1 MQEFF
6 SMKGPFARFMNLL
19 WDLICISFLFFLCS
33 IPVFTL
39 GAASTAAY
47 YTGAKVIRHQTGHVF
62 SEFFSSFQTNFKQS
76 TVFTFLYA
84 AVLLILVL
92 DCVYFYGSSFSGRA
106 FFLYLFYLMI
116 LMALANMCW
125 FFPLLSRFS
134 MTGFQLLRMATVIS
148 FRHLLTTILLL
159 LLLIAALLGIYLM
172 PWGILLFPGLA
183 AYLATFLAEPIL
195 RKYSPTPEEGSEEA
209 QKWYYQ

>member
-19 WDLICISFLFFLCS
+19 WDLICISFLFFLCA

-39 GAASTAAY
+39 GAAATAAY
-47 YTGAKVIRHQTGHVF
+47 YTAAKVIRHHTGHVF

-76 TVFTFLYA
+76 TVFTLLYA

-92 DCVYFYGSSFSGRA
+92 DCVYFYNSNFSGSL

-116 LMALANMCW
+116 LMTLANMCW

-134 MTGFQLLRMATVIS
+134 MTSFQLFRMATVIS

-172 PWGILLFPGLA
+172 PWGILLFPGLGA
-183 AYLATFLAEPIL
+183 FLATFPAEPIL

>member
-1 MQEFF
+1 MQELF

-19 WDLICISFLFFLCS
+19 WDLICISIAWFLCS
-33 IPVFTL
+33 IPVVTV

-47 YTGAKVIRHQTGHVF
+47 YAAAKVIRHHAGHIF
-62 SEFFSSFQTNFKQS
+62 PEFFSCFKTNFKQS
-76 TVFTFLYA
+76 TLFTLLCA
-84 AVLLILVL
+84 VVLLILVF
-92 DCVYFYGSSFSGRA
+92 DCVYFYSSSL

-116 LMALANMCW
+116 LMTLAVMCW

-134 MTGFQLLRMATVIS
+134 MTGFRLFRMSAVIS

-159 LLLIAALLGIYLM
+159 LLLIAAFLGVYLM
-172 PWGILLFPGLA
+172 PWGILVFPGTVA
-183 AYLATFLAEPIL
+183 FASTYLAEPIL
-195 RKYSPTPEEGSEEA
+195 RKYAPTPEEGSEEA